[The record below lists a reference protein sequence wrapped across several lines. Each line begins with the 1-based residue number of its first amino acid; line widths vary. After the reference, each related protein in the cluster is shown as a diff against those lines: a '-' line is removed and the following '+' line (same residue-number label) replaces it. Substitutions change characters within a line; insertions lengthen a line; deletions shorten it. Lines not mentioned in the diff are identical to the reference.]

1 MDAQLHEHV
10 GGVRAC
16 ADAQKLAILKGRD
29 RSRSLAKLLA
39 LWP

>member
-1 MDAQLHEHV
+1 MQDEHV
-10 GGVRAC
+10 AGVRAC
-16 ADAQKLAILKGRD
+16 ADAQILKGRD

>member
-1 MDAQLHEHV
+1 MQDEHV
-10 GGVRAC
+10 AGVRAC
-16 ADAQKLAILKGRD
+16 AGAQKLAILKGRD